1 MALPVMRIAS
11 LTPGATEIV
20 CSLAMRSR
28 LVGVSHECDHPA
40 SVGRLPVVTAPLA
53 AGDAGSVNI
62 GAAGRG
68 TGGALLR
75 HALRMDVLERVRP
88 SLIVTQTVGEDA
100 AGEALAAALRG
111 LPSKPRVMSLAASS
125 LEDVLEATARVGTA
139 AGKPYQAR
147 RVVTRLKRRIAATR
161 KRTDAVPSAE
171 RPSVAVLEWLRPPC
185 NAGWWM
191 PEIVA
196 LAGGVDCLGKPFA
209 PSRRIDWRTLDACQA
224 DVVLVALGG
233 LDAPARRK
241 TLTFLERSPVWQG
254 LAAVQAGRTYVV
266 DGGACFSRPG
276 PRLVDG
282 LEWLAHRLHPNVHP
296 PAPGPAPLAKD

>member
-1 MALPVMRIAS
+1 MRIAS
-11 LTPGATEIV
+11 LTPGATEIA
-20 CSLAMRSR
+20 CTLAMRSR

-40 SVGRLPVVTAPLA
+40 SVRRLPVVTEPLA
-53 AGDAGSVNI
+53 AGDAGRFSI
-62 GAAGRG
+62 GVAGRG
-68 TGGALLR
+68 ARGSEVR
-75 HALRMDVLERVRP
+75 YALRMDVLERVRP
-88 SLIVTQTVGEDA
+88 DLVVTQTLGEEGA
-100 AGEALAAALRG
+100 SEALAAALRG
-111 LPSKPRVMSLAASS
+111 LPSQPRVMGLAASS

-161 KRTDAVPSAE
+161 KRTEALPSAE
-171 RPSVAVLEWLRPPC
+171 RPRVAVLEWLRPPC

-209 PSRRIDWRTLDACQA
+209 PSRRMDWRTLNACQA
-224 DVVLVALGG
+224 DVVLVALGS

-241 TLTFLERSPVWQG
+241 ALTLLERSPIWQG
-254 LAAVQAGRTYVV
+254 LAAVQAGRMYVV
-266 DGGACFSRPG
+266 DGAALFSRPG

-282 LEWLAHRLHPNVHP
+282 LEWLAHRLHPTVHP
-296 PAPGPAPLAKD
+296 PAPGPVPLAIG

>member
-1 MALPVMRIAS
+1 MRITS

-20 CSLAMRSR
+20 CGLAMRSR
-28 LVGVSHECDHPA
+28 LVAVSHECDYPA
-40 SVGRLPVVTAPLA
+40 SVRRLPVVTKPLA
-53 AGDAGSVNI
+53 AGDAGRFSI
-62 GAAGRG
+62 GVAGRG
-68 TGGALLR
+68 ARGSEVRYAVC
-75 HALRMDVLERVRP
+75 MDVLERVRP
-88 SLIVTQTVGEDA
+88 DLVVTQTLGEEEA
-100 AGEALAAALRG
+100 SEALAAALRG

-161 KRTDAVPSAE
+161 KRTEAVPSAE
-171 RPSVAVLEWLRPPC
+171 RPRVAVLEWLQPPC

-209 PSRRIDWRTLDACQA
+209 PSRRIDWQAVAACQA
-224 DVVLVALGG
+224 EVILVALGG
-233 LDAPARRK
+233 LDAKGCRK
-241 TLTFLERSPVWQG
+241 ALASLERSPEWQG
-254 LAAVQAGRTYVV
+254 LAAVRAGRAHVV
-266 DGGACFSRPG
+266 DGAAYFSRPG

-282 LEWLAHRLHPNVHP
+282 LEWLAHQLHPNVHSP
-296 PAPGPAPLAKD
+296 VPGPAPLAIGRNAEA